1 MNFRTNHSVLCKPKE
16 AFRNFRV
23 LKCSDIWCSHL
34 VHKRKT
40 KSNIK
45 MDKQKVQILLDVL
58 SEVSANFLG
67 AEDLIKERLKEIS
80 FREEIPVEEVIYMFF
95 FCFTLR

>member
-1 MNFRTNHSVLCKPKE
+1 
-16 AFRNFRV
+16 
-23 LKCSDIWCSHL
+23 
-34 VHKRKT
+34 
-40 KSNIK
+40 

-95 FCFTLR
+95 FLFHLTLMKPCVFGVMVCCLLAFSIKK

>member
-1 MNFRTNHSVLCKPKE
+1 
-16 AFRNFRV
+16 
-23 LKCSDIWCSHL
+23 
-34 VHKRKT
+34 
-40 KSNIK
+40 

-80 FREEIPVEEVIYMFF
+80 FREEIPVEEVIYVFF
-95 FCFTLR
+95 LFHLTLMKPCVFGVMVCCLLTFSIKK

>member
-1 MNFRTNHSVLCKPKE
+1 
-16 AFRNFRV
+16 
-23 LKCSDIWCSHL
+23 
-34 VHKRKT
+34 
-40 KSNIK
+40 

-95 FCFTLR
+95 FVSPYVDETLCFWCYGMLFACL